1 MELTAPKK
9 HVEFDFIFNQ
19 IFKEDLRDYNEN
31 LMLNL
36 EKPTFKDMEHQ
47 EPHCESSQLLW
58 LNQILIDFP

>member
-19 IFKEDLRDYNEN
+19 IFKEELRDYNEN

-47 EPHCESSQLLW
+47 EPHCESS
-58 LNQILIDFP
+58 